1 MRRYGNEG
9 KPFLRGSV
17 ASPTNFRGGTM
28 KLEMKVKVTS
38 HKRQLLHLRLTT
50 STRGRRKAGRESDDV
65 LIKRME
71 EAEGYELK

>member
-1 MRRYGNEG
+1 
-9 KPFLRGSV
+9 
-17 ASPTNFRGGTM
+17 M

-38 HKRQLLHLRLTT
+38 HKRQLLHLLLTT

-71 EAEGYELK
+71 EAEGYEPRYKYE